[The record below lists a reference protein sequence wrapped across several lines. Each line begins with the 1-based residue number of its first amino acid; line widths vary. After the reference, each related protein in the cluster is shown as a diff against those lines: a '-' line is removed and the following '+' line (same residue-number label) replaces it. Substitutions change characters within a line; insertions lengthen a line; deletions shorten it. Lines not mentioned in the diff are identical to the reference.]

1 MQVCRNYI
9 ERPKLGSFCHGTTVL
24 TSHLVSTFLV
34 QEPPM
39 VTWSKWYGWKL
50 GDVYSL
56 QAVCFVSTV
65 SDSCSC
71 EGGRSLELLPTC
83 YAYNVVPVV
92 YIHVVWWCL
101 VVPRP
106 WVLALAGIC
115 VSRSLQSF
123 GEATR
128 LPRMLVACRSAP
140 VRPFLVSISRNLG
153 VMRSISVVA
162 LHLVSF
168 SSHLI
173 HLHGRSVW
181 SHAASLFPYFGG
193 FVCASR
199 GGLENAC
206 DWPSV

>member
-24 TSHLVSTFLV
+24 TAYLVSTVFG
-34 QEPPM
+34 PRTPM
-39 VTWSKWYGWKL
+39 VTWSTWDGWKL
-50 GDVYSL
+50 GDAYSL
-56 QAVCFVSTV
+56 QTVCYVSTV

-71 EGGRSLELLPTC
+71 EGGRSLELQPTC
-83 YAYNVVPVV
+83 YAYNVMPVV
-92 YIHVVWWCL
+92 YIHVVWCCL
-101 VVPRP
+101 VVLRP

-115 VSRSLQSF
+115 VRRSLQSF
-123 GEATR
+123 GEASR
-128 LPRMLVACRSAP
+128 LPRMLVACRSVP
-140 VRPFLVSISRNLG
+140 VRPFLVSISRNVG

-173 HLHGRSVW
+173 HLHVRSVW

-193 FVCASR
+193 CVCASR
-199 GGLENAC
+199 GVLQNAC